1 MLESEVS
8 VPKLEDIII
17 TASIVF
23 DELNKLKTDKS
34 PGPEGWPLRI
44 FKECSEHLSIPLS
57 ILFNKSFQSGVLP
70 SEWRIAFVIPIHK
83 KGSQHL
89 ASNYRPVSLTSTV
102 VKVMESIIK
111 TNVLE
116 HLTSNDLLTSH
127 QFGFLRGH
135 SCTTQLLHVM
145 DILTKSLDQGVPIDV
160 VYMDLQKA
168 FDTVPHKRL
177 LYKIEYYGITGNLL
191 RWIAGFLSNRR
202 QCVFLNGKK
211 SSWQDVKSG
220 VPQGSILEPLLFL
233 IYVNDLPR
241 SISSQVFLFADDTKL
256 IRSISTLADHAQ
268 LQTDLDNLTKWC
280 DAWQLNFNA
289 TKCKVIH
296 FGRATHSYGGYY
308 LNGILLDSVDC
319 YKDLGILFDTGLKF
333 HQHASEVAMKAN
345 RVLACMR
352 RGFINL
358 NESVL
363 LRLYKSMVRPIL
375 EYGNVIWGPHYILDQ
390 RKLEGVQRRATKLV
404 PSLRNESYIDRLTVL
419 NLPSLLY
426 RYRRGDLIFL
436 FKLLNGYFELDY
448 SNFFTLSHNTH
459 TRGHSFKLSKPPAH
473 HLCRVNFFGTRVI
486 NDWNNLTSDIV
497 ENSSLNSFKSAVD
510 NYFYDFKFM
519 FHS

>member
-1 MLESEVS
+1 
-8 VPKLEDIII
+8 
-17 TASIVF
+17 
-23 DELNKLKTDKS
+23 
-34 PGPEGWPLRI
+34 
-44 FKECSEHLSIPLS
+44 
-57 ILFNKSFQSGVLP
+57 
-70 SEWRIAFVIPIHK
+70 
-83 KGSQHL
+83 
-89 ASNYRPVSLTSTV
+89 
-102 VKVMESIIK
+102 
-111 TNVLE
+111 
-116 HLTSNDLLTSH
+116 
-127 QFGFLRGH
+127 
-135 SCTTQLLHVM
+135 M

-160 VYMDLQKA
+160 VYMDLPKA
-168 FDTVPHKRL
+168 FDTVPHKCL

-202 QCVFLNGKK
+202 QCVVLNGKK

-220 VPQGSILEPLLFL
+220 VPQRSILGPLLFL
-233 IYVNDLPR
+233 VYVNDLPR

-256 IRSISTLADHAQ
+256 IRSICTLADHAQ

-375 EYGNVIWGPHYILDQ
+375 EYGNVIW
-390 RKLEGVQRRATKLV
+390 
-404 PSLRNESYIDRLTVL
+404 
-419 NLPSLLY
+419 
-426 RYRRGDLIFL
+426 
-436 FKLLNGYFELDY
+436 
-448 SNFFTLSHNTH
+448 
-459 TRGHSFKLSKPPAH
+459 
-473 HLCRVNFFGTRVI
+473 
-486 NDWNNLTSDIV
+486 
-497 ENSSLNSFKSAVD
+497 
-510 NYFYDFKFM
+510 
-519 FHS
+519 